1 MGANAGHRS
10 EAAAAAADPAPDR
23 WIVLV
28 GLMGAGKSAV
38 GRALGAMTGRAH
50 VDADEE
56 IERAARASIAEI
68 FARDGERF
76 FRAREAEIVGRVL
89 AGPPGILS
97 TGGGA
102 WMSDEVRAAVS
113 ARGVSVWLRA
123 DLDTL
128 WSRVKG
134 RSHRPLLQ
142 GGDGRAVLRELMAA
156 REPRYAAA
164 DHAVDSR
171 PDRGVQQTAE
181 AVLRALRGEAAG

>member
-1 MGANAGHRS
+1 MAERGIRLHRS
-10 EAAAAAADPAPDR
+10 VA
-23 WIVLV
+23 LV
-28 GLMGAGKSAV
+28 GMMGSGKSAI
-38 GRALGAMTGRAH
+38 GRTL
-50 VDADEE
+50 
-56 IERAARASIAEI
+56 AARLGLPLLDSDAALEEAARRSIAEI

-76 FRAREAEIVGRVL
+76 FRAREAEVVGRVL

-102 WMSDEVRAAVS
+102 WMSEDVRAAVS

-181 AVLRALRGEAAG
+181 AVLRALREDASR